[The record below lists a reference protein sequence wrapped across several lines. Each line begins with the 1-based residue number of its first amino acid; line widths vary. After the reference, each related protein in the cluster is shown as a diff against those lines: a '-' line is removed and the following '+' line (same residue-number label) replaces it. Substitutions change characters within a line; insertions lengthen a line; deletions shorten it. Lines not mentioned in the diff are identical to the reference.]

1 VVSRFRRDGAA
12 QIDGLKRSLH
22 HGDDTNL
29 CYLSCVCYNCR
40 VPRDEEIT
48 FADHVGRFYA
58 RRYAFPPMVGRVL
71 GYLLVCERPDQSIA
85 ELSEALL
92 ASRSAI
98 TGALDVLERLHAIQ
112 RSRAAGERMDR
123 VRLDFSSAQSRG
135 FDITEYQ
142 ELGDLAREGL
152 EVLKDAPA
160 ERRSDALYMAAF
172 ADFLVERTRAMQEE
186 WEEHRDALR
195 ARGELPG

>member
-1 VVSRFRRDGAA
+1 M
-12 QIDGLKRSLH
+12 
-22 HGDDTNL
+22 
-29 CYLSCVCYNCR
+29 
-40 VPRDEEIT
+40 PRDEEIT

-71 GYLLVCERPDQSIA
+71 GYLLVCEPPAQSIA
-85 ELSEALL
+85 DLSEALL

-98 TGALDVLERLHAIQ
+98 TGALDVLERLHTIQ

-123 VRLDFSSAQSRG
+123 VRLDFSSAQARG

-160 ERRSDALYMAAF
+160 GRKAAVLEMAAF
-172 ADFLVERTRAMQEE
+172 ADFLVEQTARMERE
-186 WEEHRDALR
+186 WEAHRDALR
-195 ARGELPG
+195 ARGELPDWSH

>member
-1 VVSRFRRDGAA
+1 M
-12 QIDGLKRSLH
+12 
-22 HGDDTNL
+22 
-29 CYLSCVCYNCR
+29 CYNWR
-40 VPRDEEIT
+40 MPRDEEIT
-48 FADHVGRFYA
+48 FADHLGRFYA

-71 GYLLVCERPDQSIA
+71 GYLLAREPLEQSIA

-98 TGALDVLERLHAIQ
+98 TGALEVRERLHPTQ

-152 EVLKDAPA
+152 EVLKDAPR
-160 ERRSDALYMAAF
+160 ERKTDALEMAAF
-172 ADFLVERTRAMQEE
+172 ADFLVEQTNRMQKE
-186 WEEHRDALR
+186 WEAHRDALR

>member
-1 VVSRFRRDGAA
+1 M
-12 QIDGLKRSLH
+12 
-22 HGDDTNL
+22 
-29 CYLSCVCYNCR
+29 
-40 VPRDEEIT
+40 PRDEEIT

-71 GYLLVCERPDQSIA
+71 GYLLVCEPPAQSIA

-98 TGALDVLERLHAIQ
+98 AGALEVLERLHAIQ

-123 VRLDFSSAQSRG
+123 VRLDFSSAEARG
-135 FDITEYQ
+135 FDLTEYQ

-152 EVLKDAPA
+152 EVLKDAPQQRKA
-160 ERRSDALYMAAF
+160 DALEMAAF
-172 ADFLVERTRAMQEE
+172 ADFLVEQTRRMQTE
-186 WEEHRDALR
+186 WEQHRDALR
-195 ARGELPG
+195 ARGELPDRSL